1 MRKVPIVYAALVFG
15 WLSAPVLAEETK
27 TVWTESLTKAA
38 QAAFLI
44 QRGDLLEGV
53 ELSHE
58 ALARD
63 LPLRD
68 RAAALTNLCMAEVA
82 LRRAHD
88 AIKNC
93 TGAAE
98 LNANLWQAYNNRANA
113 YVLLGDYDAAISDY
127 QRALELRPE
136 HTVVE
141 RNLTLAIDRKSRGV
155 PPTVDERES

>member
-1 MRKVPIVYAALVFG
+1 MQIVQIAAATLLLGLF
-15 WLSAPVLAEETK
+15 SAPVLAEETK

-38 QAAFLI
+38 KAAYLI
-44 QRGDLLEGV
+44 QRGDWLEGI
-53 ELSHE
+53 ELTHE
-58 ALARD
+58 ALALK

-68 RAAALTNLCMAEVA
+68 RAAALTNLCLAEVE

-93 TGAAE
+93 TSAAE
-98 LNANLWQAYNNRANA
+98 LKENLWQAYNNRANA
-113 YVLLGDYDAAISDY
+113 YLLLGDYDAAISDY

-155 PPTVDERES
+155 PPTVEDREG